1 MSSKH
6 FLPKDINSLVTNG
19 LVAALYENE
28 NLSILEKER
37 VLFYNKHDESKVA
50 LISGGGSG
58 HEPGWYGFVGDS
70 MLSASVQGEVFASP
84 NYRNIQAAEKVVH
97 SQKGTIFLITNY
109 TGDNL
114 YFGMAAQNLINK
126 YGDDKIRILRTTD
139 DVAVSRSNGALVGR
153 RTLSAITL
161 MFKLLGAC
169 SDEGYDIDD
178 VYNFGESCN
187 ANIASVNAGLDH
199 IHIPTHDKD
208 QDFGKLGP
216 NELELGLGVH
226 NEPGVKK
233 YPTIPTNEELI
244 KMMLKLLLDKNDPE
258 RGFFNYEK
266 GDKIVLQL
274 NNLGGCAHIELLAI
288 LYEAIKQLKDDY
300 NIEPVRVY
308 HGHFV
313 TSFNAPIFTLT
324 LFNVTKSTSAKF
336 SDEKIFQFLD
346 KPVSVTNWPVTLH
359 SSTEP
364 IDVKSR
370 IITNFKHYDEEETV
384 DDNISALNGSAALVK
399 IDPKLLKAIITTAAN
414 NVIAKE
420 PDLTEWDT
428 KMGDGDCGEGLKI
441 GAEAILKALVV
452 DGITD
457 DGSILESLSAILKI
471 VKDDMGGTLGAILYI
486 FLQGFVTDMERILKE
501 HEITDLNE
509 IFVKA
514 SEYAITN
521 LCQYTKARE
530 GHRTVMDVLIP
541 FCRKYQETKDIKQAI
556 NEAYNCAEGTRKLKP
571 KLGRATYVGIEDKQC
586 DFPPDPGA
594 YGVYEVLKSLDS
606 SQY

>member
-1 MSSKH
+1 
-6 FLPKDINSLVTNG
+6 
-19 LVAALYENE
+19 
-28 NLSILEKER
+28 
-37 VLFYNKHDESKVA
+37 
-50 LISGGGSG
+50 
-58 HEPGWYGFVGDS
+58 

-139 DVAVSRSNGALVGR
+139 DVAVTRSNGALVGR

-169 SDEGYDIDD
+169 ADEGYDIDD
-178 VYNFGESCN
+178 VYNFGASCN

-258 RGFFNYEK
+258 RGFFNYDR

-324 LFNVTKSTSAKF
+324 LFNVTKSASAKF
-336 SDEKIFQFLD
+336 SDDKIFQFLD
-346 KPVSVTNWPVTLH
+346 KPVSVTNWPVTLY

-364 IDVKSR
+364 IEVKSR
-370 IITNFKHYDEEETV
+370 IITNFKHYDEEDTV
-384 DDNISALNGSAALVK
+384 EDNINALNGSASLVK
-399 IDPKLLKAIITTAAN
+399 IDPKLLKSIITAAAN
-414 NVIAKE
+414 NVIARE

-441 GAEAILKALVV
+441 GAEAILKALAV
-452 DGITD
+452 DGIAD

-509 IFVKA
+509 IF
-514 SEYAITN
+514 
-521 LCQYTKARE
+521 LW
-530 GHRTVMDVLIP
+530 M
-541 FCRKYQETKDIKQAI
+541 F
-556 NEAYNCAEGTRKLKP
+556 
-571 KLGRATYVGIEDKQC
+571 
-586 DFPPDPGA
+586 
-594 YGVYEVLKSLDS
+594 
-606 SQY
+606 